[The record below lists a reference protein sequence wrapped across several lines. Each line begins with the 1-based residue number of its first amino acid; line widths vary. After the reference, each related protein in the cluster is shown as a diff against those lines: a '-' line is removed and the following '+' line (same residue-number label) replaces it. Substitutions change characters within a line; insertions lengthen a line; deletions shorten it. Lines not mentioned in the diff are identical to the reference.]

1 MANRRDIAGL
11 LTGIPSGGIDPRATL
26 TPQQIRANA
35 VMGGLQQMGRGMRG
49 MFGGDR
55 RTAQERQK
63 AETRK
68 ILSGIDLTTTKGLT
82 QLAQIQQATGDLQGA
97 ASTLGKLQKQKEIEA
112 RKDALLKIAREQQ
125 NELVEEYILQ
135 AGNTDSALNKIQEVL
150 FRQKKGVKASGAPT
164 KAEINLYEKLLEQ
177 YTDKELEA
185 LGIPTEFSFLTFGG
199 GVDEA
204 DKLIIINNA
213 KEIATNFPKLGKKG
227 ALAQALRQYGIG
239 KSAENLPTDD
249 DVVTSSSRMTG
260 AKIK

>member
-26 TPQQIRANA
+26 TPQQMRANA

-55 RTAQERQK
+55 RTAQEREQ

-97 ASTLGKLQKQKEIEA
+97 ASTLGKLKKQKEIEA

-164 KAEINLYEKLLEQ
+164 KTEINLYEKLLEK

-185 LGIPTEFSFLTFGG
+185 LGLETGFSFFGQG

-213 KEIATNFPKLGKKG
+213 KEIATNFPELGKKG